1 MAKVKITLVRSPIG
15 APWRQRR
22 TVAGLGLRK
31 LSHSVI
37 QPANLQVLG
46 MVQKI
51 AHLVHIEEVPEEA
64 EVQ

>member
-15 APWRQRR
+15 SPWRQRR
-22 TVAGLGLRK
+22 TVDGLGLGK
-31 LSHSVI
+31 LNHSVVR
-37 QPANLQVLG
+37 PANMQVLG
-46 MVQKI
+46 MVRKI